1 MRIRLLIPVLS
12 SATLALFAFSANP
25 ARAGS
30 FFGPSCYGADYTYQ
44 YPNRSHNV
52 FGCGPGTHCQAW
64 HGFFH
69 RRARRNQNVPNDGM
83 PTNAMPTNGIP
94 GDGMPMTGMPMNGMP
109 AQMMQTPIMQPP
121 SITAPIHTTS
131 TAPAPVP
138 VMPAVQSRIIPV
150 PASAE
155 PPLVDQSSKP
165 PF

>member
-1 MRIRLLIPVLS
+1 SKFAEIRRNALAGRAKGGKGSLDQSFQPKEGIYMRVRWLIPVLS
-12 SATLALFAFSANP
+12 SATLALFAFSANS

-83 PTNAMPTNGIP
+83 PTNGMPMNGMP
-94 GDGMPMTGMPMNGMP
+94 VDGMPITGMPMNGMP
-109 AQMMQTPIMQPP
+109 MTGMPTQMM
-121 SITAPIHTTS
+121 
-131 TAPAPVP
+131 
-138 VMPAVQSRIIPV
+138 
-150 PASAE
+150 
-155 PPLVDQSSKP
+155 
-165 PF
+165 